1 MAKHRTGH
9 LFKRGRTFYVRWAV
23 NGKIFSK
30 ALHDAAGNPIKN
42 RREAEDAKLKWLA
55 PFVVADEAAS
65 LEAIAAK
72 LEGRKA
78 ELTRLNDERNPALT
92 VAHGWSE
99 YLKSANRPDSSE
111 STLGQYEIQFTKF
124 REWLAKTHPA
134 VVALREVTKP
144 VAEAYASHLASRG
157 LSANT
162 YNKHLNLLQLVFRV
176 LKGKA
181 RLTENTW
188 KELPRRRLTTQSRRE
203 MTVDELRNV
212 CGAAEGELRK
222 LLALGI
228 YSGLRLGDC
237 ATLRWGE
244 VDLARGI
251 IRRVPNKTARRSSR
265 PVLVPI
271 HAVLREI
278 LADTPPE
285 QRGGYVLP
293 EMAALY
299 LRRVELVTELIQA
312 HFKKCGIQLYQPGT
326 GENGKRAVVEIGFHS
341 LRHTFVS
348 LCRESGAPL
357 AVVEAIVGHSNPAMT
372 RHYTHIGELAA
383 GLAVAALPAVMG
395 KAVPA
400 PAVNG
405 NGPVEILRQ
414 VRDLLEGMKAGNW
427 EGKRAEGLALLSKLV
442 EVPDT
447 RRE

>member
-9 LFKRGRTFYVRWAV
+9 LFKRGQTFYVRWAV
-23 NGKIFSK
+23 NGKVFSK
-30 ALHDAAGNPIKN
+30 ALYDGQGNPIKN
-42 RREAEDAKLKWLA
+42 RREAEEAKLKWLA

-78 ELTRLNDERNPALT
+78 ELTRLYDKQNPPLE
-92 VAHGWSE
+92 VRHGWME
-99 YLKSANRPDSSE
+99 YLKSANRPDSGKR
-111 STLGQYEIQFTKF
+111 TLYQYESQFSRF
-124 REWLAKTHPA
+124 AQWLAKTHPGA
-134 VVALREVTKP
+134 SAFLDVTRA
-144 VAEAYASHLASRG
+144 VAEEYAAHLAAGG
-157 LSANT
+157 LSPNS

-176 LKGKA
+176 LKEKA
-181 RLTENTW
+181 RLVENPW

-203 MTVDELRNV
+203 LTVEELRLV

-271 HAVLREI
+271 HAVLRGM
-278 LADTPPE
+278 LAETPLE
-285 QRGGYVLP
+285 QRGEYVLP
-293 EMAALY
+293 ELAALY
-299 LRRVELVTELIQA
+299 LRRIELVTTLVQT
-312 HFKKCGIQLYQPGT
+312 HFKKCGIPLYRPGT
-326 GENGKRAVVEIGFHS
+326 GENGKRAVIEIGFHS

-372 RHYTHIGELAA
+372 RHYTHIGEVAA
-383 GLAVAALPAVMG
+383 GLAVAALPTVIGEAP
-395 KAVPA
+395 PA
-400 PAVNG
+400 PIVNG
-405 NGPVEILRQ
+405 GGPEAILAK
-414 VRDLLEGMKAGNW
+414 VRGILEGLGADNW
-427 EGKRAEGLALLSKLV
+427 EERRAEGLALLGKV
-442 EVPDT
+442 EGGEAK
-447 RRE
+447 R